1 MFVCNR
7 TDQTVMNGSKVD
19 ELCAGCI
26 RMTSQ
31 PELYSVAIGSQNRDY
46 YLRYFE
52 RADAAGKAP
61 VSWHWPAF
69 FVTFAWLLYRKM
81 WALAALYYFAPLIF
95 AFFLGTL
102 IALVPTLSGPL
113 TILFYIVVLFAPP
126 MFANALYYRHCRKLI
141 EQTALGPT
149 NTQAQLG
156 ALAVRG
162 GTSVVGVIVGGVI
175 PLIAVL
181 GILAAIALPAY
192 QDYTIRAKLSA
203 SVVAAYEAKLA
214 VSEFYSLNHA
224 MPDSLAAAGVATAPT
239 VPGMKEIA
247 FNKKSGALTI
257 TYSVPQL
264 AGSALLLVPSVDA
277 DQKLVWR
284 CTSRE
289 IRERWLPKACRQ
301 PE

>member
-1 MFVCNR
+1 
-7 TDQTVMNGSKVD
+7 
-19 ELCAGCI
+19 
-26 RMTSQ
+26 MTSQ
-31 PELYSVAIGSQNRDY
+31 TELYSAAIGPKNRDF

-69 FVTFAWLLYRKM
+69 FVTLPWLLYRKM
-81 WALAALYYFAPLIF
+81 WALAALYFFAPLIV
-95 AFFLGTL
+95 ALALGML
-102 IALVPTLSGPL
+102 AALVPKLDGL
-113 TILFYIVVLFAPP
+113 LAILYYLAILFVPP

-162 GTSVVGVIVGGVI
+162 GTSVVGVIVGGI
-175 PLIAVL
+175 LPFIAVL

-192 QDYTIRAKLSA
+192 QDYTIRAKISA
-203 SVVAAYEAKLA
+203 SVVAADEAKLA
-214 VSEFYSLNHA
+214 VSEFYGLNHA
-224 MPDSLAAAGVATAPT
+224 MPDSLAAAGVTTTTT
-239 VPGMKEIA
+239 VPGMKEIV
-247 FNKKSGALTI
+247 FNNKSGALTI

-264 AGSALLLVPSVDA
+264 AGSALLLVPSVGA
-277 DQKLVWR
+277 DQNLVWR
-284 CTSRE
+284 CAGRE